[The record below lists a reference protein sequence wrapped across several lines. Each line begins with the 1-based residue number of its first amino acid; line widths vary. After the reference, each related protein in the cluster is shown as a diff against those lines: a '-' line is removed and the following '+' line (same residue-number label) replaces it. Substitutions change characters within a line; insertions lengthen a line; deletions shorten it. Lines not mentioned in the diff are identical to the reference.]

1 MLAAI
6 NEQPGWTSGVGKL
19 YMTMAQ
25 DVLYGNAMNNC
36 IFLDNHDMDRVFSVF
51 DEDPRKLKMAINW
64 LLTLRGIPQLYY
76 GTEVLMKNRKTT
88 TDALVRED
96 FPGGFPGDDP
106 AKNLFS
112 ETGRNA
118 LQQDMFS
125 HVSRLGQFRKGSSAL
140 GSGKMMQFIPKD
152 GVYSYFRYD
161 SKQTVLVI
169 ANTGNKPHQPDW
181 SRLQERTTGFTRLRN
196 VVTQEVI
203 SMNALQVAPG
213 ESFVFE
219 LLQ

>member
-1 MLAAI
+1 
-6 NEQPGWTSGVGKL
+6 
-19 YMTMAQ
+19 
-25 DVLYGNAMNNC
+25 
-36 IFLDNHDMDRVFSVF
+36 
-51 DEDPRKLKMAINW
+51 
-64 LLTLRGIPQLYY
+64 
-76 GTEVLMKNRKTT
+76 
-88 TDALVRED
+88 
-96 FPGGFPGDDP
+96 
-106 AKNLFS
+106 
-112 ETGRNA
+112 
-118 LQQDMFS
+118 
-125 HVSRLGQFRKGSSAL
+125 
-140 GSGKMMQFIPKD
+140 MMQFIPKD